1 MKKVLIGFLFAL
13 GVAWAADMAL
23 WEKSTLNAII
33 KRGELRVSTD
43 PGYYPFEMKDKKGNV
58 IGFDIDIA
66 REMAKAMGVKLTI
79 VQGSFD
85 SLISGLLTDKAD
97 LILAAMT
104 ITPERNLKVS
114 FANPY
119 FTIGQT
125 LLLRPDLK
133 NRVKSYKDL
142 DKSEFTIVTKL
153 GVTGE
158 FTARRMMKNAN
169 IKTYDTEAEAVQEVL
184 NGKADAFIYDYPFN
198 AAFMMQKGKGMLVH
212 LDQSITYEPLGIAL
226 KKGDPDFLNWLNHFL
241 AQIKHDGTYDEL
253 HHRWF
258 VDTKWFDRIQ

>member
-1 MKKVLIGFLFAL
+1 MRKILIGFLFAL

-23 WEKSTLNAII
+23 WEKSTLNAIV

-85 SLISGLLTDKAD
+85 SLISGLLTDKTDIIMAG
-97 LILAAMT
+97 MT

-114 FANPY
+114 FTNPY

-125 LLLRPDLK
+125 LLVRPDLK
-133 NRVKSYKDL
+133 DKVKSYKDL
-142 DKSEFTIVTKL
+142 DNPEFTIVTKL

-158 FTARRMMKNAN
+158 IVAKRMMKNAKL
-169 IKTYDTEAEAVQEVL
+169 KTYDTEAEAVQEVL
-184 NGKADAFIYDYPFN
+184 NGKADAFIYDFPFN
-198 AAFMMQKGKGMLVH
+198 ATFMAQKGSGMLVH
-212 LDQSITYEPLGIAL
+212 LTESITYEPLGIAL

-241 AQIKHDGTYDEL
+241 AQIRHDGTYDEL
-253 HHRWF
+253 YNRWF
-258 VDTKWFDRIQ
+258 VDTKWLERIQ

>member
-1 MKKVLIGFLFAL
+1 MKKIVLGVLLAL
-13 GVAWAADMAL
+13 GCAWAADMAL

-79 VQGSFD
+79 VQGTFD

-97 LILAAMT
+97 IILAAMT
-104 ITPERNLKVS
+104 ITPERNLKVTFS
-114 FANPY
+114 NPY

-125 LLLRPDLK
+125 LLVRPELK
-133 NRVKSYKDL
+133 EKIKSYKDL
-142 DKSEFTIVTKL
+142 NHPEYTITTKL

-158 FTARRMMKNAN
+158 FVAKRMMKNAKL
-169 IKTYDTEAEAVQEVL
+169 KTYDTEAEAVQEVL
-184 NGKADAFIYDYPFN
+184 NGKADAFIYDFPFN
-198 AAFMMQKGKGMLVH
+198 AAFMMQKGKGLLTH
-212 LDQSITYEPLGIAL
+212 LDQSMTYEPLGIAL
-226 KKGDPDFLNWLNHFL
+226 KKGDPDFLNWINHFL

-253 HHRWF
+253 HERWF
-258 VDTKWFDRIQ
+258 VDSKWLDRIQ

>member
-1 MKKVLIGFLFAL
+1 MKKILLGILLAL

-66 REMAKAMGVKLTI
+66 REMAKAMGVKLVI

-97 LILAAMT
+97 LILAGMT
-104 ITPERNLKVS
+104 ITPERNLKVAFS
-114 FANPY
+114 NPY

-125 LLLRPDLK
+125 LLVRPDLK
-133 NRVKSYKDL
+133 EKVKNYKDL
-142 DKSEFTIVTKL
+142 DKPEYTVVTKL

-158 FTARRMMKNAN
+158 IVARRMMKNAK

-184 NGKADAFIYDYPFN
+184 NGKADAFIYDFPFN
-198 AAFMMQKGKGMLVH
+198 STFMMQKGKGLLVH

-253 HHRWF
+253 YERWF
-258 VDTKWFDRIQ
+258 VDNKWLDRIQ